1 MILQNRILF
10 GLLSYIF
17 FYIFFFY
24 YIMIL
29 NFVLFT
35 FSPLNYL
42 GWVLRRPKEFLEELM
57 ERMVKLMGGGNN
69 QEMEL
74 VTQVYRGSGY
84 TTRRQSQL
92 PRYTGRVG
100 ATTTRRWSLHRQV
113 YIRDDIS
120 SNVLYTYLRRS
131 SLV

>member
-1 MILQNRILF
+1 
-10 GLLSYIF
+10 
-17 FYIFFFY
+17 
-24 YIMIL
+24 MIL

-74 VTQVYRGSGY
+74 VTQVYRGGGGGGQK
-84 TTRRQSQL
+84 QS
-92 PRYTGRVG
+92 GRV
-100 ATTTRRWSLHRQV
+100 
-113 YIRDDIS
+113 
-120 SNVLYTYLRRS
+120 
-131 SLV
+131 

>member
-1 MILQNRILF
+1 
-10 GLLSYIF
+10 
-17 FYIFFFY
+17 
-24 YIMIL
+24 MIL

-84 TTRRQSQL
+84 TTRRWSWL

-100 ATTTRRWSLHRQV
+100 GDNNQEMELTSPGIHQG
-113 YIRDDIS
+113 
-120 SNVLYTYLRRS
+120 
-131 SLV
+131 